1 MLSFAAECGIRM
13 PDNIIRKVASAVQH
27 FRELA
32 EKNGVKVEWI
42 GRVEATIADHLKS
55 WGLWEGE
62 SQAASMTVDGHHVT
76 GFHLEQQFKG
86 NYLLLSTIDGKQ
98 LKYIISKGTPEH
110 DLLTKTG
117 LANISD
123 EMKKELVTRFLLPK
137 VSGNK

>member
-1 MLSFAAECGIRM
+1 MQ
-13 PDNIIRKVASAVQH
+13 K

-32 EKNGVKVEWI
+32 EKNGVRVEWI
-42 GRVEATIADHLKS
+42 GRVEATITDHLKS

-62 SQAASMTVDGHHVT
+62 SQASSLTVNSHHLT

-86 NYLLLSTIDGKQ
+86 NYLLLTSIDGKQ
-98 LKYIISKGTPEH
+98 MKDIIRKGTPEH

-137 VSGNK
+137 VRNNL